1 MKKFIILLAA
11 IIISLP
17 LSAQKRGIMRIYLLQ
32 HSTESVVSDGYVNVK
47 FSLTHE
53 IPYWNPV
60 EQPRLQIDITNMSDE
75 TIILDINKSLYKM
88 NEYEESLSNH
98 IDTWD
103 AILSPGECYTMTG
116 INLLPYEAKSYA
128 TDVFWYWKHLKEVI
142 AVASDDNLFKGDKVT
157 YDESNTPITIG
168 SSIVYHSEND
178 PTEYIINTMYHA
190 FMKLAPDFSSFTT
203 LLNSY
208 DIDQYLNNTISNWK
222 QNDNLMFLLRRI
234 MTKQK

>member
-1 MKKFIILLAA
+1 MKKFIILLVA

-88 NEYEESLSNH
+88 NEYEES
-98 IDTWD
+98 
-103 AILSPGECYTMTG
+103 
-116 INLLPYEAKSYA
+116 
-128 TDVFWYWKHLKEVI
+128 
-142 AVASDDNLFKGDKVT
+142 
-157 YDESNTPITIG
+157 
-168 SSIVYHSEND
+168 
-178 PTEYIINTMYHA
+178 
-190 FMKLAPDFSSFTT
+190 
-203 LLNSY
+203 
-208 DIDQYLNNTISNWK
+208 
-222 QNDNLMFLLRRI
+222 
-234 MTKQK
+234 